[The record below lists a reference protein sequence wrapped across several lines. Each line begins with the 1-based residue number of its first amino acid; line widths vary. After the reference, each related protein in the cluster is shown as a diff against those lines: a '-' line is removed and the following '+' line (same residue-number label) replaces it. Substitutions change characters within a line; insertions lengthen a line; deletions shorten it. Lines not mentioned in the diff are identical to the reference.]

1 MKKKVTE
8 AQNEQKS
15 ERQEISLKIKRNG
28 YLLEVGDLHQE
39 SNSFQFHIFLFDCY
53 WLKLV
58 LYMA

>member
-1 MKKKVTE
+1 MKKKATE

-53 WLKLV
+53 W
-58 LYMA
+58 